1 MMLDHIPPPIA
12 ALRLYQV
19 SYEAWMPPTIVA
31 ALAPDRAAAI
41 AACGIPVRSGSSS
54 TIVIDVTD
62 EFIALSSI
70 AAKHARD
77 LIAGRVE
84 GVVVYDV
91 EDGWVY
97 EVFRRP
103 RVRPR

>member
-1 MMLDHIPPPIA
+1 MMLDHIPPPTA

-19 SYEAWMPPTIVA
+19 SYEAWSPPTIVA

-41 AACGIPVRSGSSS
+41 ASYSMPVGAGSPR
-54 TIVIDVTD
+54 TVVIDVTE
-62 EFIALSSI
+62 EFIALSST
-70 AAKHARD
+70 AAGHARD

-84 GVVVYDV
+84 GVVTYDA

-97 EVFRRP
+97 EAFR
-103 RVRPR
+103 

>member
-31 ALAPDRAAAI
+31 ALAPERAAAI
-41 AACGIPVRSGSSS
+41 AAYGIPVTSVSFS
-54 TIVIDVTD
+54 TVVIEVTD

-70 AAKHARD
+70 AAEHTQD

-84 GVVVYDV
+84 GVVAYDV

-97 EVFRRP
+97 EVFR
-103 RVRPR
+103 